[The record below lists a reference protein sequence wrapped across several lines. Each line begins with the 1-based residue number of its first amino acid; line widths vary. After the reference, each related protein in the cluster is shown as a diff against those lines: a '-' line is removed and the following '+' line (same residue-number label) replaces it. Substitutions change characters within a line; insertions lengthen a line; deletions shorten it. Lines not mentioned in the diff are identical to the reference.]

1 MNNSIFQN
9 TTQGQQLVARNKVLT
24 NTYLLLALSMIP
36 TVAGAALGVFF
47 QFSFMAGSPFLGFFL
62 FLGISFAF
70 FYGIEKNKNNSLGI
84 VLLLGFTF
92 FMGLMLSQILQFA
105 LGFKNGVEMIA
116 LAGGGTALIFFVM
129 AAIGNNSSRDFS
141 SWGRFLF
148 TGVIVVLLAVVANI
162 FLQIPA
168 LSLAISCAV
177 LMIFSA
183 YIMYDI
189 NRIVRG
195 GETNYIT
202 AALAVYL
209 DIYNVFVSLLQL
221 IMAFAGERD

>member
-36 TVAGAALGVFF
+36 TVAGAALGIFF
-47 QFSFMAGSPFLGFFL
+47 QFSFMADSPFLGFFL

>member
-1 MNNSIFQN
+1 MND
-9 TTQGQQLVARNKVLT
+9 QLLQTAGGAALTRHKVLT

-36 TVAGAALGVFF
+36 TVAGAAIGIFF
-47 QFSFMAGSPFLGFFL
+47 QFSFMAGSPILGFVL
-62 FLGISFAF
+62 FLGIAFAF
-70 FYGIEKNKNNSLGI
+70 FYGIEKNKNSSIGI
-84 VLLLGFTF
+84 ALLLGFTF

-105 LGFKNGVEMIA
+105 LGFSNGVEMIA
-116 LAGGGTALIFFVM
+116 MAGGGTALIFFVM
-129 AAIGNNSSRDFS
+129 AAIGNNPSRDFS

-148 TGVIVVLLAVVANI
+148 VGMVVVLVACLANL
-162 FLQIPA
+162 FFQMPA
-168 LSLAISCAV
+168 VQLAIACAA
-177 LMIFSA
+177 LFIFSA

-221 IMAFAGERD
+221 IMAFSGERE